1 MTIKEM
7 LDERQKNGES
17 RGRAQIEVGKKI
29 KATIKA
35 GYSSKEIAEEFGLT
49 EEVVQKIKEN
59 IAAGK

>member
-17 RGRAQIEVGKKI
+17 RRRAQIEVGKKI
-29 KATIKA
+29 KAAVKA
-35 GYSSKEIAEEFGLT
+35 GYSAKEIAEEFGLS
-49 EEVVQKIKEN
+49 EEAVQKIQEN